1 MKKREELLSKWKE
14 EYRNADYWMSQFSKD
29 LEKTENS
36 DSLIRIID
44 KLRQEKRL
52 ILNFIEDLESLE

>member
-1 MKKREELLSKWKE
+1 MKKQEELLSKWKE
-14 EYRNADYWMSQFSKD
+14 EYRNADFWMSQFSKD
-29 LEKTENS
+29 LEKTGYS

-52 ILNFIEDLESLE
+52 INKFIEDFESLE